1 MLVGFPLL
9 RKRRKAWE
17 NLYGS
22 LESINGPWICFVD
35 LMGDAEGTSKAIYIM
50 QDAARNNQGS
60 QKIE

>member
-35 LMGDAEGTSKAIYIM
+35 LMGDAEGTTKGYIYYARRSKE
-50 QDAARNNQGS
+50 QPRLSKN
-60 QKIE
+60 